1 VDILILLNA
10 LEDEIENAK
19 GIMFS
24 SKVCVDRE
32 KCLELIRDIRLNLPD
47 EIKKAQWIKNE
58 RQRILI
64 DAQREAETIIKDAES
79 KIKFLVDENEI
90 SRRAYEQSQAILA
103 NAQQSA
109 KEIRFGSTEYAD
121 RVLRTLEKNIEKIL
135 ESVRN
140 NRHELRSKRPNI
152 D

>member
-1 VDILILLNA
+1 MDILVLLDA
-10 LEDEIENAK
+10 LEDEIEGAK
-19 GIMFS
+19 GMIFT
-24 SKVCVDRE
+24 SKACIDRE
-32 KCLELIRDIRLNLPD
+32 KCLDLIRDIRLNLPD
-47 EIKKAQWIKNE
+47 EVKKAQWIKNE

-79 KIKFLVDENEI
+79 KIKFMVDESEI
-90 SRRAYEQSQAILA
+90 SKRAYEQSQIIIS

-121 RVLRTLEKNIEKIL
+121 KVLKTLEKNIEKIL

-140 NRHELRSKRPNI
+140 NRQELKGGKPKA